1 MCLQC
6 HQNLNDTIIVSQLQE
21 CLETG
26 NYSNIN
32 ATSISHLTISA
43 VGLNGTVAQQ
53 TAIQILKAYIA
64 WKRNNVLESDN
75 NFFGQPSYQLVEKQL
90 NNIHEFNKTSANN
103 NLSANDI
110 RDLFYH
116 IDTDNGKRV
125 ASLFSNLDTLF
136 VNMVE
141 SYEIPLDNN
150 NNNNLNVQTITKTI
164 KDALDRTK
172 DYMKLLYERIKEF
185 LTAKKE
191 IEPDYKDRIQ

>member
-6 HQNLNDTIIVSQLQE
+6 HQNLNDTVIVSQLQE
-21 CLETG
+21 CLKTG
-26 NYSNIN
+26 CYSNIN
-32 ATSISHLTISA
+32 ATSISHFTIAA
-43 VGLNGTVAQQ
+43 VGLNGSLAQQ
-53 TAIQILKAYIA
+53 TAIQVLEAYIA
-64 WKRNNVLESDN
+64 WKRNNILESDN

-90 NNIHEFNKTSANN
+90 NNIHQFNKTSTTN

-136 VNMVE
+136 VDMVE
-141 SYEIPLDNN
+141 SYEIHLDNN
-150 NNNNLNVQTITKTI
+150 NNNLSVQTITKTI

-172 DYMKLLYERIKEF
+172 DYMKLLYEKIKEF
-185 LTAKKE
+185 LSAKKE